1 MKKIIATLA
10 LIIVC
15 QGIFAQNID
24 TLFSH
29 YKDKEGA
36 DYMNI
41 PSLML
46 KFMRTFT
53 KSNNDKSY
61 HFIKG
66 IKSVKVLD
74 MEDCTPEVRTNFLQE
89 AKKLKL
95 SGYETLVQTKE
106 DGEEVTLLTKMD
118 PFSEERI
125 FRLTYRITPF
135 IQQIGKYRPKHKG
148 NQHKKNRHNILR
160 CKKDSVAQK
169 HGNTSEHHTEKL
181 FCPADC
187 IVCLG
192 YRQHKIIVIL
202 RVIIARQIHGSGL
215 LVQHFFQVFLC
226 NRQIF

>member
-10 LIIVC
+10 LIIAC

-118 PFSEERI
+118 DEAISELIILITGKNECG
-125 FRLTYRITPF
+125 LTLMK
-135 IQQIGKYRPKHKG
+135 GKI
-148 NQHKKNRHNILR
+148 KKEVINVMMT
-160 CKKDSVAQK
+160 D
-169 HGNTSEHHTEKL
+169 
-181 FCPADC
+181 D
-187 IVCLG
+187 
-192 YRQHKIIVIL
+192 KIMIDG
-202 RVIIARQIHGSGL
+202 RE
-215 LVQHFFQVFLC
+215 
-226 NRQIF
+226 